1 MVMKL
6 FAFCPRENGPDSFYV
21 MAQTEEEARTAVE
34 EAIEK
39 SDHQLNA
46 RHWLGEGG
54 GFDMKVADRG
64 EVITDE
70 NDLE

>member
-1 MVMKL
+1 
-6 FAFCPRENGPDSFYV
+6 

-34 EAIEK
+34 EVIEK